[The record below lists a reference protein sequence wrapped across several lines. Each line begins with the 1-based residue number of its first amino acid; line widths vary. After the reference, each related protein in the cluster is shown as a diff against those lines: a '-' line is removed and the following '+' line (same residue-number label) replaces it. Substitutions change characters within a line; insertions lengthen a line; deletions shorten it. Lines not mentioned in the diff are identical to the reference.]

1 MKTKTRKAPTVAA
14 AGALDFVKTTR
25 KSPMEANTNRPDVAS
40 KTLRDKAWE
49 ARERLE
55 QADMRLAGVRAAHH
69 TLHNDAESDSPL
81 RPELLYTLLLIL
93 DDALEEIRS
102 AMEQADYALM
112 LVHRGESDG
121 GR

>member
-1 MKTKTRKAPTVAA
+1 MK
-14 AGALDFVKTTR
+14 
-25 KSPMEANTNRPDVAS
+25 ANTYNEEMATMPMRE
-40 KTLRDKAWE
+40 KAWA